1 MTDYRSAAPEWK
13 KQLAYELLKPAPKR
27 FARRPVFSPN
37 VDSIWTGDLAD
48 FKRYA
53 DVNEDYKY
61 ILVVVDVFSRFA
73 WARPLKLKNA
83 HTTCA
88 ALESIFSKG
97 ESCDRFWSDRG
108 DEFFNKNVQKLFKE
122 KKVSI
127 YSTQNEP
134 KAMIAERFIRTLRR
148 RIEESFI
155 LTDSTVWYNILQNII
170 DEYNNSPH
178 THLHGMTPIEAR
190 QPKNFNFVY
199 RCQFET
205 KFSQKDR
212 LPRFSVG
219 QKVRISLHKQ
229 LFEKGSTAS
238 WTEEIFQIRKLVFSD
253 RVLYKLEDLS
263 GEHLKGSYYP
273 EQLQATNQSI
283 YRVDKILKRRTV
295 RGKAQVFVKWA
306 GYPDKFNSW
315 EPADAILH
323 SQL

>member
-1 MTDYRSAAPEWK
+1 MSEKYLNAPDWK
-13 KQLAYELLKPAPKR
+13 KQLASELLQKPRKK
-27 FARRPVFSPN
+27 FTRRSVYSPSL
-37 VDSIWTGDLAD
+37 DSIWTADLLD
-48 FKRYA
+48 IHGYA
-53 DVNEDYKY
+53 TVNKGYKF
-61 ILVVVDVFSRFA
+61 ILVILDVFSRYA
-73 WARPLKLKNA
+73 WAKPLKNKTASEVANA
-83 HTTCA
+83 FR
-88 ALESIFSKG
+88 SVFSTG
-97 ESCDRFWSDRG
+97 PVCQRMWCDRG
-108 DEFFNKNVQKLFKE
+108 KEFYNSTVKKLFAQHG
-122 KKVSI
+122 I
-127 YSTQNEP
+127 TLNSTHNEP

-148 RIEESFI
+148 KIEESFI

-263 GEHLKGSYYP
+263 GKHLKGSYYP